1 MNNNMYQFEPRQ
13 PKLGDIWLAP
23 NKPFVNVWN
32 GTSWEAVMNHK
43 CLEPTGKVV
52 ILKDN
57 ERVID
62 KWDYYLLRTISYLL
76 LVALVL
82 RVLAWWLS

>member
-1 MNNNMYQFEPRQ
+1 MNDLT
-13 PKLGDIWLAP
+13 PK
-23 NKPFVNVWN
+23 
-32 GTSWEAVMNHK
+32 
-43 CLEPTGKVV
+43 GKVV

-76 LVALVL
+76 LAALVL
-82 RVLAWWLS
+82 RVLAW

>member
-1 MNNNMYQFEPRQ
+1 MSYHDYDVICQ
-13 PKLGDIWLAP
+13 
-23 NKPFVNVWN
+23 WN
-32 GTSWEAVMNHK
+32 GCPSCRVHPDRMGVSKVDTPNENSNNQLK
-43 CLEPTGKVV
+43 PTGKVV

-62 KWDYYLLRTISYLL
+62 KWEYYLLRTISYLL
-76 LVALVL
+76 LASLVL

>member
-1 MNNNMYQFEPRQ
+1 MNDLT
-13 PKLGDIWLAP
+13 PK
-23 NKPFVNVWN
+23 
-32 GTSWEAVMNHK
+32 
-43 CLEPTGKVV
+43 GKVV

-76 LVALVL
+76 LAALVL